1 MSQTAAEN
9 KSKNEQI
16 LEIVDQIFTSAKD
29 LGISQVTAEDEELD
43 GRHIRIKGVDVLNF
57 SSCSYLGLELDP
69 RLKAGAIEATQRYG
83 TQFSSSRAYV
93 SVGLYTEL
101 ENLLTKIFNQPV
113 IMCPSVTLAH
123 LSNIPVLIGDQ
134 DAVILD
140 AQVHECVQT
149 AVQLLKPRNI
159 TIEMIR
165 HNRMDA
171 LEDKIKSLKDKHK
184 KIWYM
189 ADGVYSMYGDFA
201 PLPELAQLMDKY
213 DQFHLYVDD
222 AHGMSWAGKHGAG
235 YVKSQ
240 IDFHPKMYLV
250 TSTNKSFAAAGG
262 LLVFPDKESMR
273 KVRNCGKTLIFS
285 GPIQPPML
293 GAAIASAK
301 IHLSNEIYTLQ
312 KQLQE
317 SIRYFNAT
325 AKMYD
330 LPLIAESTSPI
341 NFIGVGKPAVGYSM
355 AKRLLNLGYYINLS
369 AYPSV
374 SYNQT
379 GLRVPINLHHT
390 KEDINNVLKTIAEQL
405 PMALHDAN
413 SSMNDIYKAF
423 KLNAN
428 GTKIKNEPSSK
439 SDVK

>member
-1 MSQTAAEN
+1 MNQTQPATEE
-9 KSKNEQI
+9 KSKHEQI
-16 LEIVDQIFTSAKD
+16 IEIVDQVVTASTE
-29 LGISQVTAEDEELD
+29 LGIAHVATEDDELD
-43 GRHIRIKGVDVLNF
+43 GRHIRINGKDLLNF
-57 SSCSYLGLELDP
+57 GSCSYLGLELDP
-69 RLKAGAIEATQRYG
+69 RIKAGAMEATQRYG

-101 ENLLTKIFNQPV
+101 ETLFNKIFNKPV

-123 LSNIPVLIGDQ
+123 LSNVPVLVGDQ
-134 DAVILD
+134 DAVIMD

-149 AVQLLKPRNI
+149 AVQLVKPRNV
-159 TIEMIR
+159 TVEMIR

-171 LEDKIKSLKDKHK
+171 LEDKIKSLRDKHK

-189 ADGVYSMYGDFA
+189 ADGVYSMHGDFA
-201 PLPELAQLMDKY
+201 PLAELERLLNTY
-213 DQFHLYVDD
+213 EQFHLYIDD

-235 YVKSQ
+235 YVLSQ
-240 IDFHPKMYLV
+240 IDFHPRMYLV

-262 LLVFPDKESMR
+262 LLVFPDKESRR

-293 GAAIASAK
+293 GAGIASAK

-317 SIRYFNAT
+317 SIRFFNST

-330 LPLIAESTSPI
+330 LPLIDECSSPI

-355 AKRLLNLGYYINLS
+355 VKRLMNLGYYINLS
-369 AYPSV
+369 VYPSV
-374 SYNQT
+374 SYNHT
-379 GLRVPINLHHT
+379 GLRIPVNLHHT
-390 KEDINNVLKTIAEQL
+390 REDIDQVLKAIASQL
-405 PMALHDAN
+405 PLALQDAN
-413 SSMNDIYKAF
+413 SSVSDIQKAF
-423 KLNAN
+423 KLN
-428 GTKIKNEPSSK
+428 GTKKLNKEQA
-439 SDVK
+439 

>member
-1 MSQTAAEN
+1 MNQTTTEE
-9 KSKNEQI
+9 KSKHEQI
-16 LEIVDQIFTSAKD
+16 LDIVDQVLTASNE
-29 LGISQVTAEDEELD
+29 LGITQVATEDEELD
-43 GRHIRIKGVDVLNF
+43 GRHIRINGKDMLNF
-57 SSCSYLGLELDP
+57 GSCSYLGLELDP

-101 ENLLTKIFNQPV
+101 ESLFTKMFNQPV

-123 LSNIPVLIGDQ
+123 LSNIPVLIGDH

-159 TIEMIR
+159 TVEMIR

-184 KIWYM
+184 KIWYL

-201 PLPELAQLMDKY
+201 PLPELVKLMDTY
-213 DQFHLYVDD
+213 DQFHLYIDD
-222 AHGMSWAGKHGAG
+222 AHGMSWAGKNGTG
-235 YVKSQ
+235 YVLSQ
-240 IDFHPKMYLV
+240 IDFHPKMFLV

-262 LLVFPDKESMR
+262 LLVFPDKESR
-273 KVRNCGKTLIFS
+273 KRVRNCGKTLIFS

-317 SIRYFNAT
+317 SIRFFNAT

-330 LPLIAESTSPI
+330 LPLIAECTSPI
-341 NFIGVGKPAVGYSM
+341 NFIGVGKPSVGYSM
-355 AKRLLNLGYYINLS
+355 VKRLMNLGYFVNLS
-369 AYPSV
+369 VYPSV
-374 SYNQT
+374 SYNHT
-379 GLRVPINLHHT
+379 GIRIPINLHHT
-390 KEDINNVLKTIAEQL
+390 KEDIENVIKTIADQL
-405 PMALHDAN
+405 PLALTDAG
-413 SSMNDIYKAF
+413 SSIKEIHKAF
-423 KLNAN
+423 KLNNTTGKLNKEKA
-428 GTKIKNEPSSK
+428 
-439 SDVK
+439 

>member
-1 MSQTAAEN
+1 MNLPPAEE
-9 KSKNEQI
+9 KSKHEQI
-16 LEIVDQIFTSAKD
+16 IEIVDQIFTSARD
-29 LGISQVTAEDEELD
+29 LGVSQVVAQDEELD
-43 GRHIRIKGVDVLNF
+43 GRHIRINGVDVLNF

-69 RLKAGAIEATQRYG
+69 RLKAGVIEASQRYG

-101 ENLLTKIFNQPV
+101 ENLLGKIFNQPV

-123 LSNIPVLIGDQ
+123 LSNIPVLIGDS
-134 DAVILD
+134 DAIILD

-149 AVQLLKPRNI
+149 AVQLLKARNI
-159 TIEMIR
+159 TVEVIR

-171 LEDKIKSLKDKHK
+171 LEEKIIALKGKHK

-201 PLPELAQLMDKY
+201 PLPELERLLNTY
-213 DQFHLYVDD
+213 EQFHLYVDD
-222 AHGMSWAGKHGAG
+222 AHGMSWAGKNGSG
-235 YVKSQ
+235 YVLSQ
-240 IDFHPKMYLV
+240 IDFHPRLYLV
-250 TSTNKSFAAAGG
+250 TSTNKGFAAAGG
-262 LLVFPDKESMR
+262 LLVFPDKDSRR

-317 SIRYFNAT
+317 TIRFFNAT

-330 LPLIAESTSPI
+330 LPLICESSSPI

-379 GLRVPINLHHT
+379 GLRLPLNLHHT
-390 KEDINNVLKTIAEQL
+390 KEDIDNVLKTIAEQL
-405 PMALHDAN
+405 PLALSDSN
-413 SSMNDIYKAF
+413 SSMKDIQKAF
-423 KLNAN
+423 KLNGN
-428 GTKIKNEPSSK
+428 NSK
-439 SDVK
+439 AAKEQVKTDVK

>member
-1 MSQTAAEN
+1 MNQTTTEE
-9 KSKNEQI
+9 KSKHEQI
-16 LEIVDQIFTSAKD
+16 LDIVDQVLTASNE
-29 LGISQVTAEDEELD
+29 LGITQVATEDEELN
-43 GRHIRIKGVDVLNF
+43 GRHIRINGKDMINF
-57 SSCSYLGLELDP
+57 GSCSYLGLELDP

-101 ENLLTKIFNQPV
+101 EALFTKMFNQPV

-123 LSNIPVLIGDQ
+123 LSNIPVLVGDH

-149 AVQLLKPRNI
+149 AVQLLKVRNI
-159 TIEMIR
+159 PVEMIR

-171 LEDKIKSLKDKHK
+171 LEEKIKSLKDKHK

-201 PLPELAQLMDKY
+201 PLPELVKLMDTY
-213 DQFHLYVDD
+213 DQFHLYIDD
-222 AHGMSWAGKHGAG
+222 AHGMSWAGKNGTG
-235 YVKSQ
+235 YVMSQ
-240 IDFHPKMYLV
+240 IDFHPKMFLV

-262 LLVFPDKESMR
+262 LLVFPDKESR
-273 KVRNCGKTLIFS
+273 RRVRNCGKTLIFS

-317 SIRYFNAT
+317 NIRFFNAT

-330 LPLIAESTSPI
+330 LPLISESTSPI

-355 AKRLLNLGYYINLS
+355 VKRLMNLGYFINLS
-369 AYPSV
+369 VYPSV
-374 SYNQT
+374 SYNNT
-379 GLRVPINLHHT
+379 GLRIPVNLHHT
-390 KEDINNVLKTIAEQL
+390 KEDIDNVLKTIAEQL
-405 PMALHDAN
+405 PLALKDAD
-413 SSMNDIYKAF
+413 SSMKDIYKAF
-423 KLNAN
+423 KMNAAAGKLNKEEA
-428 GTKIKNEPSSK
+428 
-439 SDVK
+439 